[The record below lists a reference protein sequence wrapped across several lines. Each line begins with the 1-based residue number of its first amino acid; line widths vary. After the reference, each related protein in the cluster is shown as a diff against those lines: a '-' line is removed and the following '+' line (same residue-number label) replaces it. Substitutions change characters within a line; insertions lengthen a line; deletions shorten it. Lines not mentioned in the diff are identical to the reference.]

1 MPERLLHRNRCVE
14 SISWVHWPSLT
25 AGSMIPLAYRSRS
38 LWCKVVIE
46 RPPEDGRGGLQNKL
60 NAAELLLG
68 RLGHVFVG
76 QDRRAEPV

>member
-1 MPERLLHRNRCVE
+1 MPEGLLHCNRCVV
-14 SISWVHWPSLT
+14 SISWVYPTPLT
-25 AGSMIPLAYRSRS
+25 AGSIISLAYRSRS
-38 LWCKVVIE
+38 LWCKVVVE
-46 RPPEDGRGGLQNKL
+46 RPPEDGRDGLQNKL